1 MKNLSLR
8 LRLMILFVGFSCL
21 IWATAGFI
29 CWQESKEKIDEFFDS
44 YQMLL
49 ARQMASADWSHV
61 SMQTQKITNK
71 IIKNIKNAE
80 DEDEAIG
87 FAVFNADGK
96 MIFHDNENGKDFT
109 FRPEIG
115 TFRKQKVDVE
125 WWRIVWVK
133 SADGNFYIAIGQER
147 EYRTDITM
155 DMVEEFLAP
164 WLGGLGLL
172 LVLTIII
179 ISREF
184 SPLKK
189 LASDLENRL
198 PDDLSPLTGKNLPS
212 EVRPMIEA
220 INRRMAQ
227 IDDLLQRE
235 RSFISDSAHELRTP
249 LTALKIQLEVAE
261 LAGNDQK
268 MRQVALQKL
277 GIGIERSARLVEQL
291 LALSRLEA
299 KQAQNEVFE
308 QIDWDNIVRQI
319 KDEYASAAAAKNI
332 SFQEKLAVPA
342 VIHAGN
348 PVLCAL
354 LMRNL
359 IDNAIKYSPEGAVI
373 SIELNTD
380 HIKVI
385 NSGAHVETAHLNRL
399 SERFFRPAGQ
409 KENGSG
415 LGLAI
420 VSRIA
425 GLYGCCLHFA
435 NTSKGFEVRIE
446 KENI

>member
-21 IWATAGFI
+21 IWAAAGFI

-96 MIFHDNENGKDFT
+96 MIFHDNENGKDFS
-109 FRPEIG
+109 FRPEVG
-115 TFRKQKVDVE
+115 TFSKQKADDE

-133 SADGNFYIAIGQER
+133 SADGKFYIAVGQER

-172 LVLTIII
+172 LILTIII

-212 EVRPMIEA
+212 EIRPMITA

-261 LAGNDQK
+261 LAGNDEK
-268 MRQVALQKL
+268 MRQEALQKL

-291 LALSRLEA
+291 LALSRLESN
-299 KQAQNEVFE
+299 QAQNEVLE

-332 SFQEKLAVPA
+332 SFQERLSVPA
-342 VIHAGN
+342 VINAGN

-359 IDNAIKYSPEGAVI
+359 IDNAIKYSPAGAAI

-385 NSGAHVETAHLNRL
+385 NSGAHVKTAHLNRL

-446 KENI
+446 RKK